1 MLKRS
6 RNAEIV
12 QKQSD
17 LWPPRHLTSTE
28 DLGARPRAA
37 ACSRGPSLLPAP
49 ARALAPVAALT
60 LVQTLEREP
69 VPAVTAVQSLGD
81 AAHRGR

>member
-28 DLGARPRAA
+28 DLGARSRAA
-37 ACSRGPSLLPAP
+37 TCSRDPSLLPAL
-49 ARALAPVAALT
+49 ARILAPVAALA
-60 LVQTLEREP
+60 LVQTLERKP
-69 VPAVTAVQSLGD
+69 IPAVAAVQSLGD